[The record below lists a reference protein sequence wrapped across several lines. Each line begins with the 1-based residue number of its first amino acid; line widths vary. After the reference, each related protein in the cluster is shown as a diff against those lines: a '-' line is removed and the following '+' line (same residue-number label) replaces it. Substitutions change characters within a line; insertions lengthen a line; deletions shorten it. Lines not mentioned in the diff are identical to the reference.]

1 MRGFPSA
8 SRHASASQADAPGTA
23 RNVPHVLVVM
33 LDQLRADSLGCAGH
47 PMIRTP
53 AIDGIA
59 AQGLRFTG
67 VHTVSPVCQ
76 PSRVSFATGRYPHN
90 HGIWYNRGE
99 LPVNYPTY
107 FTALRGAGYTTA
119 VIGKSHLW
127 SHRRVAH
134 LREGEPYLQALG
146 FDTIDEIGGPRGTCA
161 TDSGYSDY
169 LRDKGL
175 FELFVSDTSERVAD
189 TTITRPAP
197 FNEADHMD
205 AYVGRRAVQCVDA
218 FPENRPTCLFVN
230 FPGPHDPWDAP
241 GRYAAMYDPSH
252 SPPPIPIPER
262 PRTLPDHAAAKLDFA
277 PEPGLTAE
285 VVAAIRANYGG
296 KVSFVDDWC
305 RRIFDAYAARG
316 TRLARRPAGD
326 HRLRPWRDGR
336 RSRPGVQTHLSRIGV
351 AGAADPALA
360 RRIPH
365 GTRDAL
371 VENIDVLPTVL
382 AAIGVPQPPMSLG
395 RSLLP
400 VISNPQAQY
409 RTDLLGEIYYGGSR
423 NTMLKT
429 ARHKY
434 VIDQEGRGDMLYDL
448 DQDPDEQDNLI
459 GASAARAQRRWR
471 SVFLH
476 EGSAVDLVDRLVAC
490 AGWRL
495 EELVTF
501 RRRSGDRRPG
511 PLGGRSPTGAAASA
525 PCL

>member
-47 PMIRTP
+47 PVIRTP

-197 FNEADHMD
+197 FDEADHMD

-316 TRLARRPAGD
+316 WLDDLLVIITSDDGEMAGD
-326 HRLRPWRDGR
+326 HGR
-336 RSRPGVQTHLSRIGV
+336 VYKRSFHESAFCGCRSSC
-351 AGAADPALA
+351 AGPADPAWYA
-360 RRIPH
+360 
-365 GTRDAL
+365 
-371 VENIDVLPTVL
+371 
-382 AAIGVPQPPMSLG
+382 
-395 RSLLP
+395 
-400 VISNPQAQY
+400 
-409 RTDLLGEIYYGGSR
+409 
-423 NTMLKT
+423 
-429 ARHKY
+429 
-434 VIDQEGRGDMLYDL
+434 
-448 DQDPDEQDNLI
+448 
-459 GASAARAQRRWR
+459 
-471 SVFLH
+471 
-476 EGSAVDLVDRLVAC
+476 
-490 AGWRL
+490 
-495 EELVTF
+495 
-501 RRRSGDRRPG
+501 
-511 PLGGRSPTGAAASA
+511 
-525 PCL
+525 